1 LALSLW
7 RELVEERFGALRDPV
22 GDKRCPLPEAIR
34 RLVRPGMRLNACYL
48 QGRPNAAIYEL
59 ARQFAGRDP
68 GFELYST
75 SLVGNFAL
83 LVQLRLLRRAVV
95 SFVGEGIPTPGPSP
109 VVQRALE
116 RGELELES
124 YSMLTIPLRLLAG
137 ALGVSC
143 LPTRSLAGSSLGL
156 EAARAG
162 TFVEVSDPFD
172 PDRRLGLL
180 RGYQPDLAI
189 AHVWAADR
197 AGNAI
202 AFPPYAEG
210 VWGALAARE
219 GVLLTAEQIV
229 PTDAIRQHA
238 HLVRIPAE
246 VVAAVCHAP
255 YGSHPIGLYARGVPE
270 LRSYGNDYDFIARH
284 REAARDEESYGR
296 WVREWVLDVRDHAGY
311 LARLGPRRLEELHR
325 RAEPDS
331 WRAEIEAAAGRL
343 DAPVPASPVEG
354 MIAHAARA
362 LAERVRREGYRTIL
376 AGVGQATLMAWL
388 ALHALR
394 TEGIEPALM
403 LETGVLGHDPRPAD
417 PFGFNYRNLPTARM
431 LTDIFEILGLYGGGA
446 RGSCIGTIGAGQID
460 RFGNINSTLAADGS
474 FLVGSGGAN
483 DIASTAREVAVVAAQ
498 RPGSFVEHVP
508 FVTSPG
514 RAVRTVVSTLG
525 RFEKRDG
532 ELVLTGYAAAA
543 GPGRDAI
550 VREIRARCGWELR
563 VADDLEALP
572 PPGDEELAL
581 LRLFDPDRIF
591 LGRAPDA

>member
-1 LALSLW
+1 MPLW
-7 RELVEERFGALRDPV
+7 RELVETRFGALADPAL
-22 GDKRCPLPEAIR
+22 DKRLPLPEAIR

-59 ARQFAGRDP
+59 ARQFAGRAP
-68 GFELYST
+68 GFELYSS

-83 LVQLRLLRRAVV
+83 LVQLRLLRKAVV

-109 VVQRALE
+109 VVQRALA

-124 YSMLTIPLRLLAG
+124 YSMLTIPLRLLAA

-143 LPTRSLAGSSLGL
+143 LPTRSLSGSSLGL

-162 TFVEVSDPFD
+162 NFLEVPDPFD
-172 PDRRLGLL
+172 PEERLGLL
-180 RGYQPDLAI
+180 RSYEPDLAI

-202 AFPPYAEG
+202 VFPPYAEG
-210 VWGALAARE
+210 VWGVLAARS
-219 GVLLTAEQIV
+219 GALLTAEHIV
-229 PTDAIRQHA
+229 STDLIREHA

-246 VVAAVCHAP
+246 VVRAVCHAP
-255 YGSHPIGLYARGVPE
+255 YGSHPIGLYARGIPGF
-270 LRSYGNDYDFIARH
+270 RSYGNDYAFIAEH
-284 REAARDEESYGR
+284 RDDARDEDRYQR
-296 WVREWVLDVRDHAGY
+296 WVREWVLEVRDHQGY
-311 LARLGPRRLEELHR
+311 LARLGPGRLEELHR
-325 RAEPDS
+325 RADPDS

-343 DAPVPASPVEG
+343 DEPVPASPVEG

-362 LAERVRREGYRTIL
+362 LAERVRQEGYRTVL
-376 AGVGQATLMAWL
+376 AGVGQATLLAWL
-388 ALHALR
+388 ALHQLR
-394 TEGIEPALM
+394 GLGIEPALM

-417 PFGFNYRNLPTARM
+417 PFGFNFRNLPTARM

-446 RGSCIGTIGAGQID
+446 RSACIGAIGAGQID
-460 RFGNINSTLAADGS
+460 RQGNINSTLAADGS

-498 RPGSFVEHVP
+498 RPGSFVERVP
-508 FVTSPG
+508 YVTSPG

-532 ELVLTGYAAAA
+532 ELVLTGYATAA
-543 GPGRDAI
+543 GPDREAI
-550 VREIRARCGWELR
+550 VREIRARCGWDLR
-563 VADDLEALP
+563 VAEDLEALS

-591 LGRAPDA
+591 LGRAPGA